1 MIGTLRICLA
11 PACCFVVSA
20 LTMVAL
26 FLAAF
31 LVARLASAAPPEHV
45 DPALSGWFQSLQ
57 RPDIGSCCSV
67 ADGRV
72 TESRVVGDHYEV
84 LIDSRFPGVTEPSW
98 QPVPAAAILKRV
110 DNPTGGTVAFWYM
123 GQVRCVVLPAEI

>member
-1 MIGTLRICLA
+1 MNARIHPASPQGRLILGILLGVSLA
-11 PACCFVVSA
+11 FSA
-20 LTMVAL
+20 QAG
-26 FLAAF
+26 
-31 LVARLASAAPPEHV
+31 PPEHV
-45 DPALSGWFQSLQ
+45 DPALAPWFQSLQ

-98 QPVPAAAILKRV
+98 QPVPPAAILKRV
-110 DNPTGGTVAFWYM
+110 DNPTGATVAFWYM